1 MTIQSIQKM
10 MGLIALET
18 LTALFESV
26 ARLGCGM
33 AGIYYEK
40 DN

>member
-1 MTIQSIQKM
+1 MNIQFIQKM
-10 MGLIALET
+10 MGPIVLET

-40 DN
+40 DH